1 MNNNNDF
8 FIPGIAQQPA
18 QPDVNSQAE
27 QQWSLNP
34 PTQASVTTWPNGLAG
49 DSAFCPTPE
58 PIAPQ
63 DRPWNPL
70 TGQSPAGGSDV
81 R

>member
-1 MNNNNDF
+1 MFYERNYMNNNNDF

-34 PTQASVTTWPNGLAG
+34 PTQASVTTWPNGLAATAH
-49 DSAFCPTPE
+49 SAQHPS
-58 PIAPQ
+58 
-63 DRPWNPL
+63 R
-70 TGQSPAGGSDV
+70 
-81 R
+81 